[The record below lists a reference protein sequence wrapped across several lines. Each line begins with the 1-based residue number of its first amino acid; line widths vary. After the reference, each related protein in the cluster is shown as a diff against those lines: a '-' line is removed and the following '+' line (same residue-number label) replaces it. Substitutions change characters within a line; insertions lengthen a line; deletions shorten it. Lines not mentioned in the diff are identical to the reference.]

1 MLGKSVLL
9 GVAGVFIGISAGYA
23 QTTFSRECALQDLS
37 LVTSIEEL
45 GDAQSLPSAKLS
57 EAYFSVLKA
66 RAACRS
72 GQFADAWRL
81 YSEVPLRFMEATA
94 STGK

>member
-9 GVAGVFIGISAGYA
+9 GVAGVLIGVTAGYA

-45 GDAQSLPSAKLS
+45 GEAQSLPSDKLS
-57 EAYFSVLKA
+57 EAYFSVLNA
-66 RAACRS
+66 RAACRN
-72 GQFADAWRL
+72 GQVADALRL
-81 YSEVPLRFMEATA
+81 YSEVPLRSVEATA